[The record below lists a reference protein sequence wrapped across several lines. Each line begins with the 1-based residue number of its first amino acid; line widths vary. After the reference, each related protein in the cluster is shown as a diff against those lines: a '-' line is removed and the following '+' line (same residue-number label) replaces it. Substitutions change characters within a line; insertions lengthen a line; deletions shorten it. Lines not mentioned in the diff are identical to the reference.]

1 MNWRSLLTI
10 LYGLLLIWIGLWR
23 SILAQEFKP
32 NAFYFCLVTG
42 LVAIAGGYAYRLG
55 QCWIGA
61 ALALLSVGT
70 VLSFY
75 TYCFITD
82 PASDATYRVGLAI
95 VASVAQICVITL
107 PRSVPSDKSP
117 RN

>member
-1 MNWRSLLTI
+1 MNWRWLLTI
-10 LYGLLLIWIGLWR
+10 LYGLLLIWTGLWR

-42 LVAIAGGYAYRLG
+42 LIAIAAGYAYRLG
-55 QCWIGA
+55 KRWIGA
-61 ALALLSVGT
+61 SLALLAVGP

-82 PASDATYRVGLAI
+82 PASDATYRVALAI
-95 VASVAQICVITL
+95 LASIAQLCVITL
-107 PRSVPSDKSP
+107 PRAPAGEA
-117 RN
+117 